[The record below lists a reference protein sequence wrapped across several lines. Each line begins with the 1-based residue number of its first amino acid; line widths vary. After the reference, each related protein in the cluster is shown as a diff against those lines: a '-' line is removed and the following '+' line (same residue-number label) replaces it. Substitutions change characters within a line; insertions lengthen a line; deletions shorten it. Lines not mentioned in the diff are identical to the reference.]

1 MIMENPKIWLLKLLL
16 SHLLTDFLLQPKTW
30 VEDRVQNHFKSK
42 FLYLH
47 VLITAAVAYAF
58 IGSQYWGI
66 AGIILLSHL
75 LIDGWKSYQK
85 QDLLHFFIDQVLHL
99 LVILGCFYV
108 SFLHWDDILLWW
120 SRLTG
125 NMHVLKLI
133 LSVVFLTLPAGILVG
148 LLTKQWRE
156 KINGENLDGLSNAGK
171 WIGVIERIIVLILVL
186 HNQYEAIGL
195 LVAAKSIVRFNEKDR
210 QEIKTEYLMIGTL
223 LSIGIAI
230 ITGVAIK
237 NF

>member
-1 MIMENPKIWLLKLLL
+1 
-16 SHLLTDFLLQPKTW
+16 
-30 VEDRVQNHFKSK
+30 
-42 FLYLH
+42 
-47 VLITAAVAYAF
+47 
-58 IGSQYWGI
+58 
-66 AGIILLSHL
+66 
-75 LIDGWKSYQK
+75 
-85 QDLLHFFIDQVLHL
+85 

-108 SFLHWDDILLWW
+108 SFLNWDDILLWW

-133 LSVVFLTLPAGILVG
+133 LGVVFVTLPAGILVG